1 MVKVD
6 FEAGFGGN
14 IPEELYASKRHLTEN
29 EIQILKDNHNFN
41 EDPEWKNIYVD
52 AEEGCFNPS
61 LIAFS
66 FFSGIVVLGK
76 IVKTVIRY
84 NDLNLGC
91 GIRNSKINEI
101 EIVLTK

>member
-6 FEAGFGGN
+6 FEFKLGGT

-41 EDPEWKNIYVD
+41 DNSDWQNIYVD
-52 AEEGCFNPS
+52 TADGAFDPS

-76 IVKTVIRY
+76 MVKTIIRY

-91 GIRNSKINEI
+91 
-101 EIVLTK
+101 